1 MRASWKSFRPTP
13 YRDSAGIWTIGIGN
27 AMPNGITIQSL
38 TLDQG
43 KAQLAQD
50 VLPVTNAINANVVV
64 ALSQFQFDAL
74 AIFIYNVGLCA
85 FRSSTL
91 LRKLNAGDYA
101 GAAAQFAAWNKAG
114 GVVSP
119 GLVRRRAAECSLF
132 QCGQYTQ
139 N

>member
-1 MRASWKSFRPTP
+1 MLASWESFRPTP
-13 YRDSAGIWTIGIGN
+13 YKDTAGIWTIGFGH
-27 AMPNGITIQSL
+27 AMFSGITIQSL

-43 KAQLAQD
+43 KALLAQD
-50 VLPVTNAINANVVV
+50 LLPVTNAINAAVVV
-64 ALSQFQFDAL
+64 PLSQFQFDAL
-74 AIFIYNVGLCA
+74 AIFIYNIGIGA

-114 GVVSP
+114 GVVSS
-119 GLVRRRAAECSLF
+119 GLVRRRAAECTLF
-132 QCGQYTQ
+132 QCGQYTH